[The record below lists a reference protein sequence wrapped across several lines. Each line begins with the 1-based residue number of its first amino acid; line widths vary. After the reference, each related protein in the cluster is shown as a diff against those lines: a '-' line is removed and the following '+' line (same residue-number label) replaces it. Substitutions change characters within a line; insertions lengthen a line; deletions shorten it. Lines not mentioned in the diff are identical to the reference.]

1 METISSILAGSNP
14 WTEEPGGLYRPR
26 GRRESDMTEVTFNAC
41 THILMCTNFISQL
54 DL

>member
-1 METISSILAGSNP
+1 MATHSSILAFSNP

-26 GRRESDMTEVTFNAC
+26 GHRELDTMEVTFNAC